1 MRVILTGGGTGG
13 HIYPAIA
20 IGQAIQKAWPNT
32 EFLYVGTKKGLEN
45 KIVPVAGYKLITLDI
60 MGWERKISLQAV
72 KAGWKAMRGLHQATR
87 IIKDFKPHLV
97 IGTGGYVCLPVVW
110 AAARQGVPTLVHEQ
124 NAMPG
129 LTNKFLSRR
138 VDGIMLTF
146 PHSKKY
152 FSQKLQNKSFVTG
165 LPVRPAIL
173 DVTKEE
179 GQQFFGLA
187 KDRLTIVSVGGSRG
201 AKSINEAMFQVCQEF
216 ASPIS
221 KGSLRKTYNSEGQIK
236 YKSPGVQII
245 HITGAD
251 GYTNFMEKLQR
262 AGINLGNNGNII
274 VRPYIHEMEYA
285 LACADLCIA
294 RAGAAFLS
302 EMTARGI
309 PGILIPYP
317 YATENHQEYNARSLV
332 EQGAAQLILDH
343 ELTGEKIMEYINNI
357 LFDENKRNLSAAL
370 SFQAGKPE
378 AIEKIL
384 QIIKKILPANL

>member
-1 MRVILTGGGTGG
+1 MRIILTGGGTGG
-13 HIYPAIA
+13 HIYPAVA
-20 IGQAIQKAWPNT
+20 IGQAIKKVWPNA
-32 EFLYVGTKKGLEN
+32 EFLYVGTKRGLET
-45 KIVPVAGYKLITLDI
+45 KIVPAAGYKLITLDI
-60 MGWERKISLQAV
+60 MGWERKVSLQAL
-72 KAGWKAMRGLHQATR
+72 KAGWKAIRGLQQATK
-87 IIKDFKPHLV
+87 IVKDFKPQLV

-110 AAARQGVPTLVHEQ
+110 AAARQGVPTLIHEQ

-146 PHSKKY
+146 PQSKKY
-152 FSQKLQNKSFVTG
+152 FSQKLQEKLYVTG

-173 DVTKEE
+173 EVTKEE
-179 GQQFFGLA
+179 GLKHFGLS
-187 KDRLTIVSVGGSRG
+187 KENLTIVSVGGSRG
-201 AKSINEAMFQVCQEF
+201 AKSINEAMLRVCVEY
-216 ASPIS
+216 AAPLS
-221 KGSLRKTYNSEGQIK
+221 KGSLRKTYDSTGRIS

-245 HITGAD
+245 HITGTD
-251 GYTNFMEKLQR
+251 GYTNFLSKLQR
-262 AGINLGNNGNII
+262 AGINMANNGNII

-332 EQGAAQLILDH
+332 EQGAAQLILDR
-343 ELTGEKIMEYINNI
+343 ELTGEKLLEYINNI
-357 LFDENKRNLSAAL
+357 LFDENKRNLSSTL
-370 SFQAGKPE
+370 SLQAGKPE

-384 QIIKKILPANL
+384 QVIKKTSQ